1 MQQLCFKL
9 SLTMPGKFCFL
20 LICFFF
26 VHLAARAESIKDALN
41 HKYKKQVLALRSPF
55 TQGTQKFDS
64 QGQPMEAPP
73 KGPWL
78 LYGGIH
84 IDKLNLSADTLS
96 LEGPRIGF
104 SGEKNGKPS
113 AISLSK
119 TVHIEI
125 HLDQPLKSADEGE
138 AILNRVFFLDGDSKE
153 HANPEFR
160 RADAIASTEPI
171 YKIKQDEVL
180 PPHATYTPV
189 PRFSE
194 AARHAKFQGT
204 VILQIVVDKTG
215 HVAKI
220 RLERALG
227 YDLDDNAMEGVKVWR
242 FDPATQNGQPVA
254 VVMNIEVS
262 FNLY

>member
-73 KGPWL
+73 QGPWL
-78 LYGGIH
+78 LYGGIY
-84 IDKLNLSADTLS
+84 IQSVSLSLDTIQ
-96 LEGPRIGF
+96 LEGPRVGF
-104 SGEKNGKPS
+104 SGEKKGKPN
-113 AISLSK
+113 AIAMGK
-119 TVHIEI
+119 PIHVEI
-125 HLDQPLKSADEGE
+125 HLDQPLNSAEEAE
-138 AILNRVFFLDGDSKE
+138 AILNRVFFLEGDSKE
-153 HANPEFR
+153 HVKPEFR
-160 RADAIASTEPI
+160 RVDAITSTEPI
-171 YKIKQDEVL
+171 YKIKKGEVL
-180 PPHATYTPV
+180 PPHATYTPE

-194 AARHAKFQGT
+194 AARQAKFQGT

-215 HVAKI
+215 HVARI

-254 VVMNIEVS
+254 IVMNIEVS